1 MNIFSFIKNEKY
13 RVLFTVSTELL
24 IIGLLGILLLWISNT
39 FIIPNP
45 SNPEFRIIESVMSIL
60 ILTIFLIIKR
70 LSLQTLG
77 LSLQDLKPK
86 VRTFYIIG
94 VSIILL
100 LIVISFVIM
109 DILSSTMNLR
119 FGLVSPIFE
128 EILFRGYLWYRLKK
142 SQFEDISIIF
152 ITGVL
157 FGLFHLFGYY
167 EYSYETGFSTDV
179 PLMLNVVMQK
189 VLLNTSYGLLLGY
202 IRYKSKKLYPS
213 FIIHSFGNIILG
225 H

>member
-1 MNIFSFIKNEKY
+1 MNIYSFIKSEKK
-13 RVLFTVSTELL
+13 RVLFTVFTELL
-24 IIGLLGILLLWISNT
+24 FIGLLGILLLWISNS
-39 FIIPNP
+39 FIIQNPPNQI
-45 SNPEFRIIESVMSIL
+45 FRIIESVMSIL
-60 ILTIFLIIKR
+60 ILTIFFTIKKP
-70 LSLQTLG
+70 SLQDLG
-77 LSLQDLKPK
+77 LSLQDIKPK
-86 VRTFYIIG
+86 TRNSYNIG

-100 LIVISFVIM
+100 MVATSFLFM

-128 EILFRGYLWYRLKK
+128 EMLFRGYLWYRLKK
-142 SQFEDISIIF
+142 CQVEDISLIF

-167 EYSYETGFSTDV
+167 EYSYETGFSIEA
-179 PLMLNVVMQK
+179 PLMLNVVVQK
-189 VLLNTSYGLLLGY
+189 VLLNISFGLLLGY

-213 FIIHSFGNIILG
+213 FLIHSFTNIILG

>member
-1 MNIFSFIKNEKY
+1 MNIFSFIQNEKKQ
-13 RVLFTVSTELL
+13 VLFTVFTELL

-45 SNPEFRIIESVMSIL
+45 SNQIFRIIESVMSIL
-60 ILTIFLIIKR
+60 ILTIFFAIKKP
-70 LSLQTLG
+70 
-77 LSLQDLKPK
+77 SLQDLGLSFQDIRPK
-86 VRTFYIIG
+86 VRNIYIIG
-94 VSIILL
+94 VSIIFLM
-100 LIVISFVIM
+100 IVTSFMFM

-128 EILFRGYLWYRLKK
+128 EILFRGYLWYRLTK
-142 SQFEDISIIF
+142 SKVEDISMIF

-167 EYSYETGFSTDV
+167 EYSYETGFSTEA
-179 PLMLNVVMQK
+179 PIMLNVVVQK
-189 VLLNTSYGLLLGY
+189 VLLNISFGLLLGY
-202 IRYKSKKLYPS
+202 VRYKLKKLYPS
-213 FIIHSFGNIILG
+213 FLIHSFANIILG